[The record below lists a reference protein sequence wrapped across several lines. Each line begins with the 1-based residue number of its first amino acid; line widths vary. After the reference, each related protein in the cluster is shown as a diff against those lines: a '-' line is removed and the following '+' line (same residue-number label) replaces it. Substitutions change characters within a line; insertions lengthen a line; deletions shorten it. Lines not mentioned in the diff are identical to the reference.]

1 MILYIWEVS
10 SEGPCIGA
18 HHCQK
23 GHTTGGRRL
32 PIIMA
37 SMATTV
43 SQQRHQSR
51 QIFAPTISPILL
63 VIDWSAYIGYI
74 WSVCVAVAIGRPLVG
89 AAASWLMSKN
99 GSICRVNGR
108 VMRSTSPYVG
118 IRHLEPVE
126 PLLIFHFSTRKI
138 LLRQGWYSRRVSYW
152 GRTLNTALAQ
162 NRSFFSSPSPPPPQ
176 KNIHTWR
183 MVLKG
188 K

>member
-43 SQQRHQSR
+43 FQQRHQSR

-74 WSVCVAVAIGRPLVG
+74 RSVCVAVAIGRPLVG

-118 IRHLEPVE
+118 IRHLEPVGALSPPCP
-126 PLLIFHFSTRKI
+126 PLKKADR
-138 LLRQGWYSRRVSYW
+138 GWGKGQYVWSWKDPYHTAPGRSHRESRRQYV
-152 GRTLNTALAQ
+152 
-162 NRSFFSSPSPPPPQ
+162 
-176 KNIHTWR
+176 
-183 MVLKG
+183 
-188 K
+188 